1 MTVTVQGYTT
11 LTGSPN
17 IILRLMQDARL
28 FQQQPEDPDEYIKS
42 VQQTVWRCY
51 GIPLNVTGDTI
62 PERAESL
69 LREMAKHDLI
79 TINE

>member
-1 MTVTVQGYTT
+1 MTVTIQGYST

-17 IILRLMQDARL
+17 VILRVMQDARL
-28 FQQQPEDPDEYIKS
+28 FQQTPEDPDEYIKS

-51 GIPLNVTGDTI
+51 GISLNVTGSTI

-69 LREMAKHDLI
+69 LRELAKHDLVKI
-79 TINE
+79 KE